1 VKSFSAEPAIDVQPT
16 GSGVQ
21 VVVRYIVRAQERH
34 EIRSKL
40 NHALVE
46 LLHGK
51 RAEASTR

>member
-21 VVVRYIVRAQERH
+21 VVVRYIARAHERH

-51 RAEASTR
+51 RAEASAR